1 MPARIGVCVTR
12 EPRVF
17 QPCVRGRMWLIAAN
31 LGYVIRDGRKCLD
44 CVQPSPTASRLIS
57 FARPS
62 FPLPFPSLLSFFLS
76 SSFISKFAQRFSF
89 TGRPLLRMDTGI
101 IFRPIIPEDGGQ
113 RTVVTK
119 DRSGVGS
126 ANVRSERASET
137 ACCGYLSTYKAARW
151 NLHIILMQF
160 AIRIATAESLGCEL
174 YSVCGGWMD
183 RFN

>member
-62 FPLPFPSLLSFFLS
+62 FPLPFPSLLSFFLPPS
-76 SSFISKFAQRFSF
+76 SRNSHNAFLSRLAPSYGWIR
-89 TGRPLLRMDTGI
+89 I

-119 DRSGVGS
+119 DRSDVGS

>member
-1 MPARIGVCVTR
+1 M
-12 EPRVF
+12 
-17 QPCVRGRMWLIAAN
+17 
-31 LGYVIRDGRKCLD
+31 
-44 CVQPSPTASRLIS
+44 SRLCTTESNGFSSNLLCSTFVPPPFSLSS
-57 FARPS
+57 F
-62 FPLPFPSLLSFFLS
+62 FLSFFLPPS
-76 SSFISKFAQRFSF
+76 SRNSHNAFLSRLAPSYGWIR
-89 TGRPLLRMDTGI
+89 I

>member
-1 MPARIGVCVTR
+1 MCACVCARVTR

-62 FPLPFPSLLSFFLS
+62 FFPFFLS
-76 SSFISKFAQRFSF
+76 PSFRNSF
-89 TGRPLLRMDTGI
+89 FFHTLFYGKSCSGGD
-101 IFRPIIPEDGGQ
+101 IFRPIILEEMA
-113 RTVVTK
+113 TK
-119 DRSGVGS
+119 DR
-126 ANVRSERASET
+126 RMYERNT
-137 ACCGYLSTYKAARW
+137 TCCRYLSTYKAARW

-160 AIRIATAESLGCEL
+160 AIRIATAQSRMWALVLCAAAEWTGSIRES
-174 YSVCGGWMD
+174 
-183 RFN
+183 